1 MGKKK
6 RLWGGIVVLTQERIC
21 PLPPLP
27 GTWQYLEIF
36 LVVTRE
42 DLTTEFCD
50 WHLGAEARDV
60 AKHPTVP
67 RTESPP
73 CQTKN
78 CLAQSLSG
86 ARVEKLDLGE
96 DNEIRGDW

>member
-1 MGKKK
+1 M
-6 RLWGGIVVLTQERIC
+6 VLTQERIC
-21 PLPPLP
+21 PLPPPWNLAIS
-27 GTWQYLEIF
+27 GDIF
-36 LVVTRE
+36 GCHTGE

-67 RTESPP
+67 RTDSLP
-73 CQTKN
+73 CQTKT
-78 CLAQSLSG
+78 CLAQSVSG